1 MREPLLRRNFHTLNV
16 FTDMPFAGNP
26 LAVVMDCEGLSDAQ
40 MQAIAREFNLSET
53 VFVLEPLDPVNTARL
68 RIFTPDRELPFAG
81 HPTIGAAALIGEL
94 RAPEMLG
101 RQGLG
106 IVIEEKVGLISCT
119 VRRQT
124 GQATQA
130 SFDLP
135 RLPKCLGE
143 GLDAYAVASALRLRA
158 ADIGFNRHR
167 PSLWSAGYPFTFVPV
182 VSLEAM
188 RRARPSPSLFAST
201 FTGLRQ
207 AVYLYTREVMRE
219 GSHLHARMFAPG
231 FGITEDPATGSA
243 AAAFAGVAAQFEQ
256 PEDGDHLL
264 VIEQGFEMG
273 RPSIIHLRMQIEGG
287 ALASASVGGAAVM
300 VSQGTIEA

>member
-1 MREPLLRRNFHTLNV
+1 MRRNFHTLDI
-16 FTDMPFAGNP
+16 FTDKPFAGNP
-26 LAVVMDCEGLSDAQ
+26 LAVVMDCEDLSDAQ

-53 VFVLEPLDPVNTARL
+53 VFMLEPLDPVNTARL

-101 RQGLG
+101 GQGLG
-106 IVIEEKVGLISCT
+106 VVIEEKVGVISCT
-119 VRRQT
+119 VRRQR

-143 GLDAYAVASALRLRA
+143 ELDVHAIASALRLRA

-167 PSLWSAGYPFTFVPV
+167 PSVWSAGYPFTFVPV
-182 VSLEAM
+182 VSLEAI
-188 RRARPSPSLFAST
+188 RRASPSPALFPST
-201 FTGLRQ
+201 FTGYRP
-207 AVYLYTREVMRE
+207 AAYLYTREVMRE
-219 GSHLHARMFAPG
+219 GSHVHARMFAPG

-243 AAAFAGVAAQFEQ
+243 AAAFAGVAALFEQ

-264 VIEQGFEMG
+264 IIEQGFEMG
-273 RPSIIHLRMQIEGG
+273 RPSIIHLRLQIQGG
-287 ALASASVGGAAVM
+287 ALVGATVGGSAVR